1 MDFYKR
7 MMLCLTTEKSM
18 VSLKFGIHITVGNPL
33 ILVIR
38 SKQNDYPKEKNS
50 GYNGFGGP
58 VRKPP
63 NEAEIKRF

>member
-1 MDFYKR
+1 MK
-7 MMLCLTTEKSM
+7 
-18 VSLKFGIHITVGNPL
+18 KFIMFLAVFLGAFSFVTSASAIPIT
-33 ILVIR
+33 
-38 SKQNDYPKEKNS
+38 YA